1 MSDSSCKLS
10 PEKQTAEEERSRQ
23 DTSLD
28 HPLTKTHIF
37 TTGNKMST
45 LSGVDILKR
54 TVFKASSPQNSVLG
68 LLIQGRDSLMSDSV

>member
-45 LSGVDILKR
+45 LSGVDILNALYLKLPHPK
-54 TVFKASSPQNSVLG
+54 TVYWVS
-68 LLIQGRDSLMSDSV
+68 